1 MSCEVYRVSDTTGF
15 VISSFKN
22 KNDAT
27 KVMKIMADE
36 LNEVKGNTKIK
47 LIEGERVFRIDQWY
61 EPWTKTNI

>member
-1 MSCEVYRVSDTTGF
+1 
-15 VISSFKN
+15 
-22 KNDAT
+22 
-27 KVMKIMADE
+27 MKIMADE